1 MAEYLGSVPI
11 YLYIYAFSSKR
22 EHSNQEVFGFLSL
35 RRVGGD
41 FYIEKNTLKS
51 AFFFLK
57 SGQRVQFFP

>member
-11 YLYIYAFSSKR
+11 YLNIYAFSSKR
-22 EHSNQEVFGFLSL
+22 EHSNPEVFGFLSL

-51 AFFFLK
+51 AFF
-57 SGQRVQFFP
+57 S